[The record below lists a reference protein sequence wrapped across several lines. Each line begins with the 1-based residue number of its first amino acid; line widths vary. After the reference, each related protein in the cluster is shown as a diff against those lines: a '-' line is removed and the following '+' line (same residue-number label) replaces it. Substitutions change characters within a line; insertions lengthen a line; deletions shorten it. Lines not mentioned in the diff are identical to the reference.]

1 MLEPRHFSL
10 RRALGLSLLAAITT
24 QVSFAPAA
32 ASAAEP
38 PAMASVNEA
47 VAAELG
53 AAVSRARKY
62 SIAPGLSASV
72 VTADGRQWAG
82 ASGKKRSG
90 SWLKPD
96 AALTIGSVTK
106 TFTAAIV
113 MGLVDEGRIALDAP
127 VNRYLPNVRLARGV
141 TVRQLLNHTSGIADL
156 YGPTRTRLQ
165 GAPNRAMSSN
175 DVLGSIPGRKFK
187 AGRGYGYSN
196 TNYYLL
202 GHIIEAVTQRSFN
215 EELAARFGSRLGFQ
229 QTRLLTAADTQ
240 LPAAWSTAFWT
251 SGAMVSTPT
260 ELARWGQA
268 LYGGGLLSIKGRARM
283 MDFHNGNRY
292 ALGSQLL
299 KIGGRDLPG
308 HSGLLYTTTS
318 LLIYLPAERATVA
331 IMATAPQTDL
341 EAALTTRYGGP
352 SIMDVV
358 HRLAG

>member
-1 MLEPRHFSL
+1 VLEPRLLSL
-10 RRALGLSLLAAITT
+10 RRALGLSLLVAITAQIPFT
-24 QVSFAPAA
+24 PAT

-38 PAMASVNEA
+38 PAMASADEG
-47 VAAELG
+47 VAAELR

-62 SIAPGLSASV
+62 SIAPGLSMSV
-72 VTADGRQWAG
+72 VTADGRQWSG

-90 SWLKPD
+90 SWLTPD
-96 AALTIGSVTK
+96 APLTIGSVTK

-113 MGLVDEGRIALDAP
+113 MGLVEEGRVALDAP
-127 VNRYLPNVRLARGV
+127 VNRYLHNARLARGV

-156 YGPTRTRLQ
+156 YEPTSARLQ
-165 GAPNRAMSSN
+165 GAPNRALSSN
-175 DVLGSIPGRKFK
+175 DVLGSLPGRTFK

-202 GHIIEAVTQRSFN
+202 GHIIEAVTHRSFN

-268 LYGGGLLSIKGRARM
+268 LYGGGLLSMKGRARM

-299 KIGGRDLPG
+299 RIGGRDLPG

-318 LLIYLPAERATVA
+318 LLIHLPAERMTVA
-331 IMATAPQTDL
+331 IVATAPKTDL
-341 EAALTTRYGGP
+341 EAALTTRYGGA
-352 SIMDVV
+352 SIMEVV
-358 HRLAG
+358 RRLAG